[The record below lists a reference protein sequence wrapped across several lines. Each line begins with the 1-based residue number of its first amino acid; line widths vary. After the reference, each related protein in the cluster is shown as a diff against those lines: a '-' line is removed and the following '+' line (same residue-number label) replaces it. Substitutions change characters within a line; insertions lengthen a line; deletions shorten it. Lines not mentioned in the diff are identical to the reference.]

1 MRIRRKPW
9 ARPELFACPFCINEE
24 EKAAVAGHWQEQ
36 FAHPQPLW
44 LELGCGKGQFMAS
57 LASSHPEI
65 NFIAIDIKSEVLVL
79 AKRKIEA
86 AYAKCQLPLD
96 NIRILSQDIERIS
109 TLLLPRDQVE
119 RIYINFCN
127 PWPTARHHKRR
138 LTHTRQLLHYKHLLA
153 PGGEIWFKTDND
165 DLYLATRRYFAEAG
179 FTVFLDTKD
188 LHGEPG
194 VENILT
200 EHEVRF
206 TEQGIATKALR
217 ARLPEE
223 HA

>member
-109 TLLLPRDQVE
+109 TLLLPQDQVE

-127 PWPTARHHKRR
+127 PWSQKAKHRKRR
-138 LTHTRQLLHYKHLLA
+138 LTHPRQLEQYKTFLPPAGKSGLKPMTIPFLPILSTTLRSA
-153 PGGEIWFKTDND
+153 GFPS
-165 DLYLATRRYFAEAG
+165 ATRPWTCITA
-179 FTVFLDTKD
+179 
-188 LHGEPG
+188 
-194 VENILT
+194 
-200 EHEVRF
+200 
-206 TEQGIATKALR
+206 ALR
-217 ARLPEE
+217 ATSPPNTKPCSLNRGFRSSFSLR
-223 HA
+223 

>member
-9 ARPELFACPFCINEE
+9 ARTELFACPFCINEE

-96 NIRILSQDIERIS
+96 NIRILSQDIERIH

-127 PWPTARHHKRR
+127 PWSQKAKHRKRR
-138 LTHTRQLLHYKHLLA
+138 LTHPRQLEQYKTFLA
-153 PGGEIWFKTDND
+153 PGGEIWFKTDD
-165 DLYLATRRYFAEAG
+165 ESLFADSVHYFEECGFSIRYQ
-179 FTVFLDTKD
+179 TLD
-188 LHGEPG
+188 LHHSGFEG
-194 VENILT
+194 NIPT
-200 EHEVRF
+200 EHEAMF
-206 TEQGIATKALR
+206 SEQGIPIKFLIAVVS
-217 ARLPEE
+217 
-223 HA
+223 